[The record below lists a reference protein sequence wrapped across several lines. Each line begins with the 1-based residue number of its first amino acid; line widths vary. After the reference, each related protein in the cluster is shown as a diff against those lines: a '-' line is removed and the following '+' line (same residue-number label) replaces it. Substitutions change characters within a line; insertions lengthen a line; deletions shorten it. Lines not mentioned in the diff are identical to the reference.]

1 MYILNPYE
9 EGYILRYKY
18 EKTIYV
24 YMLIRYCTLV
34 RYCTHIFF
42 IFIFKK
48 KVKVRDVTLWY
59 QSCSNLRRPKGYG
72 IVYVCFS

>member
-24 YMLIRYCTLV
+24 YLLIRYCMHNILTNMSKI
-34 RYCTHIFF
+34 RN
-42 IFIFKK
+42 
-48 KVKVRDVTLWY
+48 VTIHAIYL
-59 QSCSNLRRPKGYG
+59 G
-72 IVYVCFS
+72 